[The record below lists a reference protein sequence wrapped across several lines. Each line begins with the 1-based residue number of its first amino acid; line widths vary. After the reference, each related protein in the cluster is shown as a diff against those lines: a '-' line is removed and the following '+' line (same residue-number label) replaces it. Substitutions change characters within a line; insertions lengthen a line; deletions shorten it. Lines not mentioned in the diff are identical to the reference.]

1 MEGSV
6 EISDGFLIN
15 NLYRILYNEYG
26 ESGFKDIFEEIGISS
41 DIEKGDIGDEQVKR
55 IQEWIAK
62 QDEKQNKLIK
72 LIGLLED
79 FRKVSDNENEF
90 DRQMEIAEKIYE
102 PLIEVIAKRML
113 RGTNQYNNYRQILNV
128 LKKTQDHVFITKEF
142 KRDNIIHQIRVFLLG
157 CYVLYEDK
165 EFWIKQIQEDKYNY
179 KQCVYLEAQ
188 KQGYQKID
196 SRVATDAVI
205 KQCEATLAKI
215 RTTFSNEG
223 VPEIIIDRFLKKTR
237 VDMTRKILQS
247 LMFAEAS
254 RKAGATQ

>member
-1 MEGSV
+1 MAESV

-15 NLYRILYNEYG
+15 NLYKIFYNEYG

-62 QDEKQNKLIK
+62 QDEKQNKQIK

-90 DRQMEIAEKIYE
+90 DRQMEIAEKIYK

-113 RGTNQYNNYRQILNV
+113 RGTKLYNNYIEILKF
-128 LKKTQDHVFITKEF
+128 LKNAQDYAFITKKF

-157 CYVLYEDK
+157 CYILYGDK
-165 EFWIKQIQEDKYNY
+165 EFWVKRIKKN
-179 KQCVYLEAQ
+179 
-188 KQGYQKID
+188 
-196 SRVATDAVI
+196 
-205 KQCEATLAKI
+205 
-215 RTTFSNEG
+215 F
-223 VPEIIIDRFLKKTR
+223 KK
-237 VDMTRKILQS
+237 K
-247 LMFAEAS
+247 
-254 RKAGATQ
+254 